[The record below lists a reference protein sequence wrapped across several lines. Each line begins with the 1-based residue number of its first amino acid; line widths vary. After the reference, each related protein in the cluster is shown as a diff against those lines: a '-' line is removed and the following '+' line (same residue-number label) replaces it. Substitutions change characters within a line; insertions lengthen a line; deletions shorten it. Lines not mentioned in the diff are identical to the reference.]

1 MDDAYLKTSPTEQR
15 LLKWLGYAVSVKPS
29 ELRSLVWS
37 FLWFFF
43 VLAAFYTVRPI
54 REMYA
59 TRVGQEQVR
68 QLFFATLVC
77 MLLASPLYNGLVDRV
92 SRAKLVP
99 ISYRFFSVW
108 LVGFAAASRAF
119 PDTAFIY
126 MATFFV
132 WVSVFN
138 LYIVAIF
145 WSVLTDRYSSEQ
157 GKRLFGFIAA
167 GGTLGA
173 LGASLLVS
181 NFDSRSGN
189 WQLLLLPVVLLELA
203 IWCAARLEHCQT
215 TNPVTKSSDIP
226 SQQDR
231 NGPAVLEPGIW
242 SGFLTVLQS
251 PYLLG
256 IVGFLL
262 LGKWCATTVY
272 MDQVAMV
279 KREVLDVADRQQMFA
294 RENWIV
300 QIGTLVFQLG
310 LIRPLIKW
318 IELPLTLALLPIAL
332 FVGFFCL
339 AMWPSLEGIFALQI
353 GQRILTYGVL
363 GPAREILFT
372 VVSTAEKYKSKGF
385 IDTAIFRT
393 GDTLASYLHT
403 AISSRLLNYAPACW
417 MIPLCAIW
425 GVLGWRLGVAQR
437 RRAAV

>member
-1 MDDAYLKTSPTEQR
+1 MDDAHHETPPTEQQP
-15 LLKWLGYAVSVKPS
+15 LKWVRYAVNVEPC

-43 VLAAFYTVRPI
+43 VLAAFYTVRPM

-59 TRVGQEQVR
+59 TRIGQEHVQ

-99 ISYRFFSVW
+99 IAYRFFSIW
-108 LVGFAAASRAF
+108 LVGFAVASRAF
-119 PDTAFIY
+119 PDASFIFI
-126 MATFFV
+126 AIFFV

-138 LYIVAIF
+138 LFIVAIF

-173 LGASLLVS
+173 LAASLIVS
-181 NFDSRSGN
+181 NFDSRGGN

-203 IWCAARLEHCQT
+203 IWCADRLEHCRT
-215 TNPVTKSSDIP
+215 TIPVTKSPGIP

-231 NGPAVLEPGIW
+231 NDPAVMEPGIW
-242 SGFLTVLQS
+242 SGFLTTFQS

-262 LGKWCATTVY
+262 LSKWCATTVY
-272 MDQVAMV
+272 LEQVAMV
-279 KREVLDVADRQQMFA
+279 KHEVLDIADRQQMFA

-310 LIRPLIKW
+310 LLRPLIKW
-318 IELPLTLALLPIAL
+318 IELPLTLTLLPTALL
-332 FVGFFCL
+332 VGFSCL
-339 AMWPSLEGIFALQI
+339 AMRPTLDVIFALQI

-363 GPAREILFT
+363 GPAREVLFT
-372 VVSTAEKYKSKGF
+372 VVSTEEKYKSKGF
-385 IDTAIFRT
+385 IDTAIFRA

-403 AISSRLLNYAPACW
+403 VMSSRLPGYAPAWW
-417 MIPLCAIW
+417 MLPICAIW
-425 GVLGWRLGVAQR
+425 GGLGWRMGVAQR
-437 RRAAV
+437 RRTAV